1 MPVTTLKEFLDANGV
16 RYVTISH
23 SKAYT
28 ANEVAASAH
37 VPGKS
42 MAKTVMVKVDGRM
55 AMAVLPAAFRVSFD
69 QLRDA
74 IGAREVVLAE
84 EAEFRELFPECE
96 IGAMPPFGNL
106 YGLPVYV
113 AHTLGEN
120 EEIAF
125 NAGSHT
131 EVIRLAYADF
141 DRLVKPRVLSF
152 ALQPA

>member
-1 MPVTTLKEFLDANGV
+1 MPITKLKDFLDANGV

-84 EAEFRELFPECE
+84 EAEFRELFPDCE
-96 IGAMPPFGNL
+96 IGAMPPFGSL

-113 AHTLGEN
+113 ADILGEN

-141 DRLVKPRVLSF
+141 NRLVNPQVLSF
-152 ALQPA
+152 ALQPV

>member
-1 MPVTTLKEFLDANGV
+1 MPIAKLKEFLDGNGV

-55 AMAVLPAAFRVSFD
+55 AMAVLPAAFRVSFE
-69 QLRDA
+69 QLRSA
-74 IGAREVVLAE
+74 IGAQDVVLAE
-84 EAEFRELFPECE
+84 EAEFRELFPGCE

-113 AHTLGEN
+113 ADVLVEN

-141 DRLVKPRVLSF
+141 ERLVNPRVLSF
-152 ALQPA
+152 ALQAV